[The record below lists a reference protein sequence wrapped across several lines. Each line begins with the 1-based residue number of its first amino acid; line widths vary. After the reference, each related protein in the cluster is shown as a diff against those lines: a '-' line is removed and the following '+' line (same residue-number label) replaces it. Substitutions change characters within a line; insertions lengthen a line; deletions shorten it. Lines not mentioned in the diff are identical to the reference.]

1 MASMRSKV
9 IGGILITAM
18 AYAVLRYHIAGEV
31 PWKDFPLYIFN
42 KGLALGGFVL
52 LSFNFTLGPAKQLG
66 LPVPQTWLDT
76 RKALG
81 MTGFLVIL
89 VHVLMS
95 FMLFSPASYQ
105 SFFEADGTLTGLAG
119 ISMLTGILSF
129 VFLWALNLSFQTYLR
144 EDTAFIAFITSRKFL
159 VWALALSGL
168 HLLFMGYA
176 GWLSPSGWQGGL
188 PPISL
193 IAFAF
198 FVIGY
203 VLNLVGRE

>member
-1 MASMRSKV
+1 MRSKA
-9 IGGILITAM
+9 ILGILITAM

-31 PWKDFPLYIFN
+31 PWKDFPLYVFN
-42 KGLALGGFVL
+42 KGLALGGMVL

-89 VHVLMS
+89 VHALMS
-95 FMLFSPASYQ
+95 FLLFSPASYQ
-105 SFFEADGTLTGLAG
+105 NFFDTDGTLTASAG

-129 VFLWALNLSFQTYLR
+129 VFLWALNLSFQTHLR
-144 EDTAFIAFITSRKFL
+144 EDTAFISFITSRRFL

-168 HLLFMGYA
+168 HLLFMGYS
-176 GWLSPSGWQGGL
+176 GWLNPSGWQGGL

-193 IAFAF
+193 IAFVF
-198 FVIGY
+198 FTIGY
-203 VLNLVGRE
+203 LLNLLGRE

>member
-1 MASMRSKV
+1 MRSKV
-9 IGGILITAM
+9 IGGILMIAM
-18 AYAVLRYHIAGEV
+18 AYAVLRYHIVGEV

-42 KGLALGGFVL
+42 KGLALGGIVL

-66 LPVPQTWLDT
+66 LPIPQTWLDT

-105 SFFEADGTLTGLAG
+105 NFFETDGTLTGLAG
-119 ISMLTGILSF
+119 ISMLAGILGF
-129 VFLWALNLSFQTYLR
+129 VLLWAMNLSFQTYLR
-144 EDTAFIAFITSRKFL
+144 EDKAFIAFITSRKFL

-168 HLLFMGYA
+168 HLLFMGYSA
-176 GWLSPSGWQGGL
+176 WLNPSGWQGGL

-193 IAFAF
+193 VAFIF
-198 FVIGY
+198 FIVGY
-203 VLNLVGRE
+203 LLNLMGRE